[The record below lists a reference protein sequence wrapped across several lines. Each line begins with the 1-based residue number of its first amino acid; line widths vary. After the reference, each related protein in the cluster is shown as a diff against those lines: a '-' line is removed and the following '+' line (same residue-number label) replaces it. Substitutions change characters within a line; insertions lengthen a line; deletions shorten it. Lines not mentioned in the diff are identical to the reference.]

1 MADLSETNMT
11 LKNENISLKNDVS
24 VFEMLKRILP
34 EELSSLIKRAKDITT
49 YKAPTKNELSNR
61 IAEQSKLDDISSQNE
76 NTIGKGLKL
85 K

>member
-1 MADLSETNMT
+1 NMT

-24 VFEMLKRILP
+24 VLEMLKRILP
-34 EELSSLIKRAKDITT
+34 KELSSLIKKAKDITT
-49 YKAPTKNELSNR
+49 YKPLTKNELSNR